1 MYATNLLA
9 RVTLAALCAASLPA
23 FADDTSVT
31 LDRPGVGM
39 HEIKKGD
46 KVPDE
51 YKRKEL
57 ALGDWKKRHLNAPE
71 ENEQWVEIQD
81 KYVLVNIPNG
91 TAKDMVMKSK
101 VK

>member
-1 MYATNLLA
+1 MTAIKLFASL
-9 RVTLAALCAASLPA
+9 TLAALCAASVPA

-31 LDRPGVGM
+31 LDRPGVGQ

-57 ALGDWKKRHLNAPE
+57 ALGDWQKRHLSAPG